1 MELIFLSSKQ
11 KLVKEIS
18 PKGVIP
24 YPLVKN
30 FTSLH
35 EEVTTCDEFYDALTK
50 HAAVGNCLH
59 KGALKKKIKNSPR
72 AGMADRNAPTDYI
85 VFDLD
90 GIQLPNCSIAN
101 VIEQDDIKI

>member
-18 PKGVIP
+18 TQGVTP

-35 EEVTTCDEFYDALTK
+35 EEITSCDEFYEALTK
-50 HAAVGNCLH
+50 HAAAGNCLH
-59 KGALKKKIKNSPR
+59 KGVLKK
-72 AGMADRNAPTDYI
+72 
-85 VFDLD
+85 
-90 GIQLPNCSIAN
+90 
-101 VIEQDDIKI
+101 